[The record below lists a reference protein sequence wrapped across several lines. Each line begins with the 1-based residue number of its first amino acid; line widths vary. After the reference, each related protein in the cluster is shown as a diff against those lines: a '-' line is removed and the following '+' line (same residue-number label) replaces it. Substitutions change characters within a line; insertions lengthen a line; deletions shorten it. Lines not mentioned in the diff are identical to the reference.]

1 MNCEIVSV
9 GDEVVGG
16 RVTDTN
22 AAWLAQRLAEVGLL
36 CLQHVAVT
44 DDVGV
49 IAEAVAA
56 AAFRVAVVIVTGGLG
71 PTQDDVTREGI
82 ARAAGVSLRP
92 YEQRLAPVEPRDD
105 HAASRQKGLAGESDA
120 RAIGVEHARQG
131 LERRQSLMP
140 TGATGL
146 ANTVG
151 TAPGLCLALGEGIV
165 YALPGVPVEMERMF
179 LDEVLPDLRR
189 RGMAG
194 EPLASRVLRVAGER
208 EAAVAARLSDVWPAP
223 GDCLRMALL
232 AAGGEVQVRVSL
244 AADAAGRS
252 DCGSGGDVLD
262 EAEAQVRAR
271 LGVSVYGGA
280 SDRLEAVVGDLLVR
294 QGRTVATAESLTG
307 GALGARIVSVVG
319 ASTFYRGGAVTYAT
333 DTKVAVLGVSETM
346 IHKEGVVSEAVALA
360 MARGARERFGADIGL
375 ATTGVAG
382 PASSDGIPAG
392 TVWIALADE
401 CHAVARNL
409 RFLGTREQVIRRTV
423 AVVLDTLR
431 RHLID
436 ATSP

>member
-22 AAWLAQRLAEVGLL
+22 AAWLAQRLAEVGLF
-36 CLQHVAVT
+36 CLKHVAVT
-44 DDVGV
+44 DDVGA
-49 IAEAVAA
+49 IAEAVSA
-56 AAFRVAVVIVTGGLG
+56 AAFRVAVVIVSGGLG

-92 YEQRLAPVEPRDD
+92 DEQRRAAVEPRDA
-105 HAASRQKGLAGESDA
+105 HPESRPQGSAGREDA

-131 LERRQSLMP
+131 LERRQSLLP
-140 TGATGL
+140 AGATGL

-151 TAPGLCLALGEGIV
+151 TAPGLRLALGKCIV

-189 RGMAG
+189 RGMAR

-208 EAAVAARLSDVWPAP
+208 EAAVAARLADVWPAP

-252 DCGSGGDVLD
+252 DCGSGADMLD

-280 SDRLEAVVGDLLVR
+280 SDRLETVVGDLLVR

-307 GALGARIVSVVG
+307 GALAARLVSVVG

-333 DTKVAVLGVSETM
+333 DTKVTVLGVGEAM

-360 MARGARERFGADIGL
+360 MAHGARERFGADVGL

-392 TVWIALADE
+392 TVWVALADGE
-401 CHAVARNL
+401 RAAAWNV

-423 AVVLDTLR
+423 AVVLDKLR
-431 RHLID
+431 RHLTE
-436 ATSP
+436 AALP